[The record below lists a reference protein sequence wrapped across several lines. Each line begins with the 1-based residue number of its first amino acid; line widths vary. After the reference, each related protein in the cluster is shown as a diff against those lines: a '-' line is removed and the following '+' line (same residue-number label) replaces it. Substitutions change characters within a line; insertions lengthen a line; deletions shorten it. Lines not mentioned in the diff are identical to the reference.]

1 MTARHSEE
9 FEMGDPR
16 RVISP
21 MDPGDHPEPG
31 AVRERR
37 DMKAEAVTLR
47 ATDGVDLRGDVAF
60 PTINVMGVPIA
71 AVDGDEAI
79 EIFAALV
86 DRPRPAQVA
95 FVNAHTLNL
104 AYKDSKYRRVLEETD
119 LVLRDGIGVEI
130 AGRLR
135 RASFPENLNG
145 TDFTPVLLQW
155 IADNHKT
162 VYLLGGQPG
171 VAQQAAARFEDRFP
185 GLKVVGTQHGMYD
198 LRDEYEMVR
207 SIRQTAPDVLIV
219 ALGNPLQEQFLA
231 RHLDQLG
238 VGVGVGV
245 GAFLDF
251 SVGKVKRAPA
261 LANRLGIEWC
271 FRLVQEPRRLWRRY
285 LLGIP
290 TFLGRS
296 MLSRRADFSETA
308 ADAHALE
315 HREYSTGWGS
325 LR

>member
-1 MTARHSEE
+1 MTARHIEE
-9 FEMGDPR
+9 FEMEGPR
-16 RVISP
+16 RVILP
-21 MDPGDHPEPG
+21 TDHGDRTGPE
-31 AVRERR
+31 VERERR

-71 AVDGDEAI
+71 AIDGDEAI
-79 EIFAALV
+79 EVFAALV
-86 DRPRPAQVA
+86 ERPRPAQVA

-104 AYKDSKYRRVLEETD
+104 AYKDSKYRRVLKDTD

-155 IADNHKT
+155 IAENRKS

-171 VAQQAAARFEDRFP
+171 VAEQAAARFEERFP
-185 GLKVVGTQHGMYD
+185 GLHVVGTQHGMYD
-198 LRDEYEMVR
+198 LRDEYEVV
-207 SIRQTAPDVLIV
+207 STIRAAAPDVLIV

-261 LANRLGIEWC
+261 LANQLGVEWC

-296 MLSRRADFSETA
+296 MLSRRADFTETSPEA
-308 ADAHALE
+308 RTTGS
-315 HREYSTGWGS
+315 REYSTGWGS